1 MGVPQSNFGR
11 NCQLLH
17 GIYLMILYEK
27 KMSIKNQM
35 AIYRLSLLFKVRAV
49 YCILTKNRNVL
60 FPSILNHFILAQG
73 SFSDSSLLPNG
84 IYLITEVKKKSFKE
98 IQYYKEKLNFE
109 GLKSLI
115 ESITK
120 QLWPQLL
127 IASWNISYHIKRKKC
142 TNGNITPIPSFQ
154 NKSSLLYCLLQ

>member
-1 MGVPQSNFGR
+1 MQYKDSLGKIPRQTFFSIYDRVIAVLKHFLIIEIQIHQPMGVPQSNFGR

-73 SFSDSSLLPNG
+73 SFSGSSLLPNA
-84 IYLITEVKKKSFKE
+84 IYLIIVSKNNHSENA
-98 IQYYKEKLNFE
+98 IL
-109 GLKSLI
+109 
-115 ESITK
+115 
-120 QLWPQLL
+120 
-127 IASWNISYHIKRKKC
+127 
-142 TNGNITPIPSFQ
+142 
-154 NKSSLLYCLLQ
+154 